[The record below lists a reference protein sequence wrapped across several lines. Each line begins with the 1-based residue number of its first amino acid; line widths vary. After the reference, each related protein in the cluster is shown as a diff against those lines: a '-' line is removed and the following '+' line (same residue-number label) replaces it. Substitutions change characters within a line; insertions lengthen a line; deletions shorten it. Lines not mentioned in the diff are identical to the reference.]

1 MMSLVK
7 CPVLEP
13 LQLSL
18 VARAAR
24 ELVVYHRRP
33 GGQSLF
39 STLLDLDPESD
50 RIRAAL
56 AFAREHLR
64 ERLPVERL
72 AAIACLSPRQFGRAF
87 RAETGETPAKAV
99 ERLRA
104 EAAKLRIETSAEA
117 IEVIARE
124 VGFSA
129 PNACAARFCGY
140 SASRRKGSGALR
152 ARPGGTFV
160 SNNTKAY
167 GSAG

>member
-1 MMSLVK
+1 MK
-7 CPVLEP
+7 RPVLEL

-18 VARAAR
+18 VARAAAR

-33 GGQSLF
+33 GGQSQF

-56 AFAREHLR
+56 AFAREHLH

-99 ERLRA
+99 ERVRA

-124 VGFSA
+124 VGFSDPERMRRA
-129 PNACAARFCGY
+129 FLRVFGQPPQGIRRAAR
-140 SASRRKGSGALR
+140 AA
-152 ARPGGTFV
+152 
-160 SNNTKAY
+160 
-167 GSAG
+167 